1 MKSRLEVNQVTHT
14 GSIRK
19 LEYAFYLLSVLFLC
33 FCVHRVWCVLLCV
46 CAKLLEIKLDDDD
59 DDSDDDDDLASIVTM
74 TVLYHFRDKARY

>member
-1 MKSRLEVNQVTHT
+1 M
-14 GSIRK
+14 
-19 LEYAFYLLSVLFLC
+19 FLC
-33 FCVHRVWCVLLCV
+33 ALCVWCVLLCV